1 MPKLKIAVF
10 SGPQST
16 VANSPTLVTSNKARL
31 STDRKLEGRFDH
43 LVSQSLYEPV
53 KVKIKKYSA
62 HPLEE
67 DAKSVYHDDGKPYY
81 EVELRPEDGLYL
93 LPYVARRK
101 DGSSNGVPFEE
112 SDLNNPA
119 LGFGARQF
127 FYPDASRIFEEID
140 RTIHGRD
147 EHGEADIL
155 DRKATFDFIR
165 AIPPGGYTSKGEKL
179 GVDYFPYKP
188 PALARTPPASML
200 ARAASIVNATLKNGD
215 YDGGVWLEGSPTIEE
230 TLFWLGL
237 LVPSAIPLVGV
248 AAQRAHGQ
256 ISNDGD
262 RNIIDAVNYIVSG
275 EGKGLGAVGI
285 VDEQIFAAREFKK
298 SDDRPGGYKATG
310 GHGGVL
316 GSMGPPVTIWYK
328 PNYRHTTTSMVNI
341 DNLPGML
348 SFSDFSGDARQVTVK
363 IKNEDGS
370 LAPDSIPSV
379 AIAKYGHYSAR
390 DSKGSADS
398 EVDILARIS
407 TALSEQSAGAGSGV
421 NQLHGLV
428 FEGLAPYGI
437 GAGNQIAAM
446 DIAACSGLPVV
457 RVGRGDPGGRVP
469 KNQIG
474 LTMDGNN
481 LDATKA
487 RLLLMAAMM
496 KLGRLP
502 KAQDPR
508 NATQHERDAIKAK
521 VQQFQEIFDAH

>member
-1 MPKLKIAVF
+1 MPKVKIAVF

-16 VANSPTLVTSNKARL
+16 VANSPTLVTGNKGRL
-31 STDRKLEGRFDH
+31 PGERKLEGRFDH
-43 LVSQSLYEPV
+43 LASQYLYEPV
-53 KVKIKKYSA
+53 KIKIKKYSA

-67 DAKSVYHDDGKPYY
+67 DAKGVYQDDGKPYY
-81 EVELRPEDGLYL
+81 EVELRPEDGLYP

-101 DGSSNGVPFEE
+101 DGSANGAPFEE

-119 LGFGARQF
+119 IAFGARQF
-127 FYPDASRIFEEID
+127 FYPDASRLFEEID

-147 EHGEADIL
+147 EHGEAGIL

-165 AIPPGGYTSKGEKL
+165 AVPPGGYTSKGEKL

-188 PALARTPPASML
+188 PALARTPPPAML
-200 ARAASIVNATLKNGD
+200 ARAASIVNATLRKGD
-215 YDGGVWLEGSPTIEE
+215 YDGAIWLEGSPTIEE

-237 LVPSAIPLVGV
+237 LTPLSIPFAGV

-262 RNIIDAVNYIVSG
+262 RNIIDAVIYIASG

-298 SDDRPGGYKATG
+298 SDDRPGGYKAIG
-310 GHGGVL
+310 GHGGIL
-316 GSMGPPVTIWYK
+316 GTMGPPVTIWYK
-328 PNYRHTTTSMVNI
+328 PNYKHTATSMVNM
-341 DNLPGML
+341 DNLPSVL
-348 SFSDFSGDARQVTVK
+348 SFADVVGDSHQITLK

-370 LAPDSIPSV
+370 LSGDAIPSV
-379 AIAKYGHYSAR
+379 SIAKYGHYSGR
-390 DSKGSADS
+390 DLKGSADS
-398 EVDILARIS
+398 EVEILASINN
-407 TALSEQSAGAGSGV
+407 ALERQQAGANAGV
-421 NQLHGLV
+421 NQLQGLV

-437 GAGNQIAAM
+437 GAGSQLAAL

-469 KNQIG
+469 KNQMG

-487 RLLLMAAMM
+487 RILLMAAML

-502 KAQDPR
+502 KAKDPR
-508 NATQHERDAIKAK
+508 SATKDERDAIRKK
-521 VQQFQEIFDAH
+521 VQQYQEIFDAH